1 MQWPSAIIAG
11 AQVVATFSLPL
22 SHALSPLHWPASGNG
37 GDLTLPSLC
46 GAQIAAIFPMA
57 SEAVRKGRVRASLKE
72 ATRSLKRARE
82 RLEREAHARRLFSE
96 PRTTVRLSPQSPEER
111 ERRRRASREARDA
124 ETARL
129 NAEFPAVAIAR
140 QCLHD
145 LRYHAETVSRR
156 DDEVFWPTDAWCR
169 GRELPALNADGDVPG
184 MDATGRVLALIGDS
198 PSIDR
203 RSSER
208 PMRLIYVRLTRLLAS
223 LALGSMLALRDDAKE
238 HPPADHLAIVREA
251 RVLFWDLM
259 RAMRALDAE
268 WGL

>member
-1 MQWPSAIIAG
+1 MQWPRAIIGA

-37 GDLTLPSLC
+37 DQTLRSLC

-57 SEAVRKGRVRASLKE
+57 SEAVRKGRVRASLNE
-72 ATRSLKRARE
+72 AARSLKRERE

-96 PRTTVRLSPQSPEER
+96 PRTTPRLSPQSPEER
-111 ERRRRASREARDA
+111 ERRRRASLEARNA
-124 ETARL
+124 EAERL

-156 DDEVFWPTDAWCR
+156 YDEVFWPTDVMCR

-184 MDATGRVLALIGDS
+184 MEATGRVLALIGDS
-198 PSIDR
+198 PSRDR

-208 PMRLIYVRLTRLLAS
+208 PMRLIYVRRTRLFAS

-251 RVLFWDLM
+251 RALFWDLM
-259 RAMRALDAE
+259 RAMRVLDAE
-268 WGL
+268 WRL